1 MGRMMV
7 EIPLPQEWK
16 EAWNTWDLRGFIILS
31 LSLQTFMI
39 FIAPLRKQTKSN
51 WLVMPLWSA
60 YLLADWAANFAV
72 GLISNSQGNPDE
84 RIIKY
89 AERTTALYLASAD
102 RFKDSML
109 TEADPGPNYAKL
121 MDEFNYKK
129 QANLPTQIVRLPEPD
144 TLAKSAN
151 KAKRG
156 TLTELE
162 VIQYGY
168 QFYEKFRGL
177 IVDMIF
183 SQKERNQSRNFFL
196 NRTAEEAF
204 KVVEVELNFIYDILF
219 TKLPIVYSKTGA
231 IIRILSFATICSAI
245 VLFVFKSKSNFK
257 EADVTITYGLLFG
270 ALVLDSSALLML
282 LFSDRTIIYL
292 QKSPDDEPNDKS
304 VKSRILTHLTQ
315 SRIWRLQLQ
324 TRRWSQSISAYNLIS
339 YCLNPQS
346 KLSERIFDK
355 LGLSWFLDGIF
366 YVENKEFSPDLKNF
380 IFEELKW
387 KSELADDLET
397 TKKISSAR
405 GDCVLLV
412 EEGCSDLF
420 KHLIDVD
427 YDQSIILWH
436 LVTDIC
442 YNKDLDNGKPK
453 SEKQEIAKLLS
464 DYMLYLLIRQPSMM
478 SAVAGIGQIRF
489 RDTCAEVKRFFVE
502 RRGAEASDVKQT
514 NQGCRGARIESK
526 TACEELLK
534 VSTKVE
540 PVTIKGDRSK
550 SLLFDSC
557 RLAKQLMD
565 KNVKEEKKDKW
576 VIISKL
582 WVEMLCYAASH
593 SRPSMQA
600 AQVSRG
606 GELITI
612 VWLLMTHFGL
622 GDQFQINE
630 GFAVT
635 GHRLPPPASA
645 SASASPA
652 SDVAVPEINDDQVL
666 VKVVAAALN
675 PVGYK
680 RRLGYF
686 KATDSPLPNLDFV
699 QAAALSLAI
708 ETAYEGLERAGFSEG
723 KSILVLND
731 AGGVGSFVI
740 QEKKLGRDISWEEI
754 WRQSHCKKGKRP
766 LDKLSEDGNPIIDD
780 LDLEED
786 VGYSNLTYKLSPT
799 RVRPIK
805 ALEASTLNNLP
816 LGGFDKLQTALRL
829 HSVLL

>member
-84 RIIKY
+84 SSGKKQRIPVENEDLLAFWAPFLLVHLGGPDTITAFAMEDNELWLRHFLGLFFQCLAAIYVFIQSLPKNRLWIPTMLMFITGIIKY

-630 GFAVT
+630 GPKRAK
-635 GHRLPPPASA
+635 L
-645 SASASPA
+645 
-652 SDVAVPEINDDQVL
+652 I
-666 VKVVAAALN
+666 
-675 PVGYK
+675 VGK
-680 RRLGYF
+680 
-686 KATDSPLPNLDFV
+686 
-699 QAAALSLAI
+699 
-708 ETAYEGLERAGFSEG
+708 
-723 KSILVLND
+723 
-731 AGGVGSFVI
+731 
-740 QEKKLGRDISWEEI
+740 
-754 WRQSHCKKGKRP
+754 
-766 LDKLSEDGNPIIDD
+766 
-780 LDLEED
+780 
-786 VGYSNLTYKLSPT
+786 
-799 RVRPIK
+799 
-805 ALEASTLNNLP
+805 
-816 LGGFDKLQTALRL
+816 
-829 HSVLL
+829 